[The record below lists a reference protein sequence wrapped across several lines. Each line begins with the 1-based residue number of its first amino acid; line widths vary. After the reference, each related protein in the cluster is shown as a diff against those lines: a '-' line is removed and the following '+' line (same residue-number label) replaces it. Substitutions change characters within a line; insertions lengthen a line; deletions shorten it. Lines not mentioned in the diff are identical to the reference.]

1 MEENRVIEAPDV
13 QTISHSHPGGGKVMK
28 TVVVKDLMVALADYA
43 TVSQDAT
50 LYDAVLALEEAQ
62 KRYESEFSP
71 YLHRAILVYD
81 ENRKIVGKVSQLDIL
96 MALEPNYRIVDLN
109 KLSRFGYS
117 LDYVQSFA
125 KTGLWDKALRDI
137 CRKAADLIVKDFMY
151 SPSQGEY
158 IREDASLD
166 EAIHQM
172 LLGRHNSLLVT
183 RGQDIVGILR
193 LTDVFAFVCKN
204 IKACKK

>member
-1 MEENRVIEAPDV
+1 
-13 QTISHSHPGGGKVMK
+13 MK

-50 LYDAVLALEEAQ
+50 LYDAVLALEKAQ

-71 YLHRAILVYD
+71 YLHRAVLVYD
-81 ENRKIVGKVSQLDIL
+81 EHRK
-96 MALEPNYRIVDLN
+96 M
-109 KLSRFGYS
+109 
-117 LDYVQSFA
+117 
-125 KTGLWDKALRDI
+125 
-137 CRKAADLIVKDFMY
+137 IVKDFMY

-158 IREDASLD
+158 IPEGASLD

-183 RGQDIVGILR
+183 RREDIVGILR
-193 LTDVFAFVCKN
+193 LTDVFAYVCQN
-204 IKACKK
+204 IKACKR